1 MSADSFARTDKLLIY
16 GNLLINNESKF
27 QALKF
32 TLPGW
37 LNYWQSNCV
46 LRVRGEYSLEVL
58 EFCKALDRVRIL
70 VGSELIQW
78 RKQTLSDLSSIKCDY
93 VMLYLE
99 DHMLGASPPKSR
111 ELISEFYKYGVE
123 IFQYSWFQQYDQL
136 RVLLESKNV
145 NCAVHGIYAKID
157 KPYKNEIRKTKFPW
171 IVSMTSV
178 FEYNYL
184 LKLLTSNRPYL
195 RKFDPKAPYELEQ
208 RPNSSWYLP
217 VVYGLSKDEM
227 GICLDDDNS
236 ISNSS
241 AFARGLFKGSIAEKA
256 QNHDSSI
263 SIIHIVR
270 KFPHTRIGAKLKQI
284 LPMKARRALKNPV
297 LWWGYFIYSIQALFY
312 CSSDYLMMKY
322 KK

>member
-1 MSADSFARTDKLLIY
+1 MSDYNLAKTDNFLIY
-16 GNLLINNESKF
+16 GNLFINNKSKF

-37 LNYWQSNCV
+37 LNYWNSNCV
-46 LRVRGEYSLEVL
+46 LRIRGEYSSEVL
-58 EFCKALDRVRIL
+58 EFCKTLDRVKIC
-70 VGSELIQW
+70 VGSDFIQW
-78 RKQTLSDLSSIKCDY
+78 RKQTLSDLFSIQCDY

-99 DHMLGASPPKSR
+99 DHMLSTSPPKSN
-111 ELISEFYKYGVE
+111 ELISEFYKNGVE
-123 IFQYSWFQQYDQL
+123 IFQYSWFRQYDQL

-145 NCAVHGIYAKID
+145 NYSVHGIYAEID
-157 KPYKNEIRKTKFPW
+157 KSYKNEILKTKFPW
-171 IVSMTSV
+171 IVSLTSV

-256 QNHDSSI
+256 QNHDSSF

-270 KFPHTRIGAKLKQI
+270 KFPNTRIGAKLKQI
-284 LPMKARRALKNPV
+284 LPMKARRALKIPV
-297 LWWGYFIYSIQALFY
+297 LWLGYSIYSIQALFY
-312 CSSDYLMMKY
+312 CSSDYLMMKC

>member
-1 MSADSFARTDKLLIY
+1 MSADSFARTDELLIY

-78 RKQTLSDLSSIKCDY
+78 RKQTLFDLSSIKCDY

-99 DHMLGASPPKSR
+99 DHMIGASPPKSR
-111 ELISEFYKYGVE
+111 ELISEFYKNGVE

-145 NCAVHGIYAKID
+145 SCAVHGIYANID
-157 KPYKNEIRKTKFPW
+157 KQYKNEIRKTKFPW

-256 QNHDSSI
+256 ENHDSSF

-270 KFPHTRIGAKLKQI
+270 KFPHTRIGTKLKQI
-284 LPMKARRALKNPV
+284 LPMKARRALKIPV
-297 LWWGYFIYSIQALFY
+297 LWWGYSIYSMQTLFY
-312 CSSDYLMMKY
+312 CASDYLMMKY